1 MDMSLGFPQLVLETK
16 ENEKGCPMY
25 DSENKNCQVYHD
37 MPLNCQAYPLG
48 YNGEK
53 YFVTDTACQGLGEGE
68 MTAEQLKVQRDAA
81 KEDYEARVESNTL
94 VPLLYSII
102 MGNLVDVKNLKVHFP
117 VYGGVLSKKVATVK
131 AVDGIS
137 LQIKEGEILS
147 IAGES
152 GCGKSTLLNLLA
164 GLDIPSEGEVL
175 IDNTNISTL
184 PEHKRT
190 ELRARNLGFVYQFHH
205 LLKDF
210 SSIYNTALPLLISGV
225 DTNQAMAKAQEI
237 LKKVGLENRTNHKP
251 SELSGGER
259 QRVAIARAMITCLL
273 YTSPSPRDS

>member
-1 MDMSLGFPQLVLETK
+1 MSNIVECRSLGFNYGKGNSKTSVLK
-16 ENEKGCPMY
+16 NLNFQIKSNEKI
-25 DSENKNCQVYHD
+25 
-37 MPLNCQAYPLG
+37 A
-48 YNGEK
+48 
-53 YFVTDTACQGLGEGE
+53 
-68 MTAEQLKVQRDAA
+68 
-81 KEDYEARVESNTL
+81 
-94 VPLLYSII
+94 II
-102 MGNLVDVKNLKVHFP
+102 G
-117 VYGGVLSKKVATVK
+117 
-131 AVDGIS
+131 
-137 LQIKEGEILS
+137 Q
-147 IAGES
+147 S

-175 IDNTNISTL
+175 VDNTNISTL

-225 DTNQAMAKAQEI
+225 DTNQAMTKAQEI

-259 QRVAIARAMITCLL
+259 QRVAIARAMITEPACLMADEPTGNL
-273 YTSPSPRDS
+273 DATNAREVLDLIIELNKKRDTALLIVTHDLSIANKMERKFDLTNGFLVEK

>member
-1 MDMSLGFPQLVLETK
+1 MSNIVECRSLGFNYGKGNSKTSVLK
-16 ENEKGCPMY
+16 NLNFQIKSNEKI
-25 DSENKNCQVYHD
+25 
-37 MPLNCQAYPLG
+37 A
-48 YNGEK
+48 
-53 YFVTDTACQGLGEGE
+53 
-68 MTAEQLKVQRDAA
+68 
-81 KEDYEARVESNTL
+81 
-94 VPLLYSII
+94 II
-102 MGNLVDVKNLKVHFP
+102 G
-117 VYGGVLSKKVATVK
+117 
-131 AVDGIS
+131 
-137 LQIKEGEILS
+137 Q
-147 IAGES
+147 S

-164 GLDIPSEGEVL
+164 GLDFPSEGEVL
-175 IDNTNISTL
+175 VDNTNISIL

-259 QRVAIARAMITCLL
+259 QRVAIARAMITEPACLMADEPTGNL
-273 YTSPSPRDS
+273 DSTHAREVLDLIIELNKNRDTALLIVTHDLSIANKMERKFDLTNGILVEK

>member
-1 MDMSLGFPQLVLETK
+1 MSSIVECRSLGFNYGKGNSKTSVLK
-16 ENEKGCPMY
+16 NLNFQIKSNEKI
-25 DSENKNCQVYHD
+25 
-37 MPLNCQAYPLG
+37 A
-48 YNGEK
+48 
-53 YFVTDTACQGLGEGE
+53 
-68 MTAEQLKVQRDAA
+68 
-81 KEDYEARVESNTL
+81 
-94 VPLLYSII
+94 II
-102 MGNLVDVKNLKVHFP
+102 G
-117 VYGGVLSKKVATVK
+117 
-131 AVDGIS
+131 
-137 LQIKEGEILS
+137 Q
-147 IAGES
+147 S

-164 GLDIPSEGEVL
+164 GLDTPSEGEVL
-175 IDNTNISTL
+175 VDNTNISTL

-259 QRVAIARAMITCLL
+259 QRVAIARAMITEPACLMADEPTGNL
-273 YTSPSPRDS
+273 DATNAREVLDLIIELNKNRDTALLIVTHDLSIANKMERKFDLTNGFLVEK